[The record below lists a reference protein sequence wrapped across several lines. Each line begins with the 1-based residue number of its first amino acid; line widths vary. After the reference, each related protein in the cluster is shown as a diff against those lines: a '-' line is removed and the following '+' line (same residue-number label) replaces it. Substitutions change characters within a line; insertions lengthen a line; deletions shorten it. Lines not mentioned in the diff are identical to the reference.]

1 MSNISTHILDTSL
14 GKPAA
19 GVRVWLEHQ
28 QDGQWRT
35 LAESQTD
42 ADGRARDLTS
52 DSLAAGH
59 YRLSADL
66 GAYFA
71 VIGVTRCTP
80 RQLSISSSRMRR
92 SITIYRCSSA
102 RIPIRPTGAVK
113 RP

>member
-52 DSLAAGH
+52 DSLGTGH

-71 VIGVTRCTP
+71 ADLRATLYATAIIDFVIQNAAQHYHLP
-80 RQLSISSSRMRR
+80 LLISPYSYS
-92 SITIYRCSSA
+92 TYRGS
-102 RIPIRPTGAVK
+102 
-113 RP
+113 